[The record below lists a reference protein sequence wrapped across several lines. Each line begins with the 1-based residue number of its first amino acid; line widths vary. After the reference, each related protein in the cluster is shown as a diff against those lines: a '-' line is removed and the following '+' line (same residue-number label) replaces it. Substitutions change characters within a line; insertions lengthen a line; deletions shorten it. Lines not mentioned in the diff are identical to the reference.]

1 MPVHDL
7 SFRRATSALAL
18 TLGVAVLS
26 ATAAAQ
32 SASTTDPRANLKAGW
47 MDAGVA
53 AKHMQ
58 LVSTAAKPD
67 GMYDPANRGN
77 FSFMNS
83 DLAFSGKF
91 VFQGNFNG
99 FQIWDASDL
108 KKLKLRTLYT
118 CPGGQGDLSVHGN
131 LLFMSVEETRGRVD
145 CMGGGVKDTVSA
157 ERFRGVRI
165 FDITDVEHPKII
177 TQVQTCRGSHTHTL
191 LEDPTDKGVVY
202 IYVQGTSVVRSPS
215 ELAGCSR
222 LGPEQDPNTSL
233 FRIEIIRVPLAAPQ
247 DAKVVNAPRIFSDSA
262 GKIAGLWKG
271 GAHGEGTQETSQT
284 NQCHDITVYPA
295 IGLAAGACSGNG
307 IILDIRDPANPKR
320 IAEAIDP
327 NFAYWHSANFSND
340 GSKVL
345 FTDEWGGG
353 TSPRCRVT
361 DKMTWG
367 ADAIFSLKGNSLTLD
382 GYYKLPVAQTATEN
396 CVAHN
401 GSIIPVPGRDI
412 MAQGW
417 YQGGVSVFDFTD
429 PAHVQEIAYYDRG
442 PVNADT
448 LHIGGSWAAYWHNGF
463 LYSTEIAR
471 GLDVFELTPSEF
483 LSQHEI
489 DAAKLVQHEVNNP
502 QNQMKN
508 VWPAS
513 FSVARAY
520 LDQLVR
526 GSGMKSERAT
536 AVGQAL
542 DAAERQAGSARK
554 ASLAALAR
562 QLHGEA
568 DGAADAAR
576 VHALASALDALVKA
590 TK

>member
-1 MPVHDL
+1 MHL
-7 SFRRATSALAL
+7 FRPLARRTVRAMSL

-26 ATAAAQ
+26 ATAVAQ
-32 SASTTDPRANLKAGW
+32 TASTTDPRATLKAGW
-47 MDAGVA
+47 KDAAIA
-53 AKHMQ
+53 AKNMQ
-58 LVSTAAKPD
+58 LVSTAEKPA
-67 GMYDPANRGN
+67 GMYDPANIGN

-83 DLAFSGKF
+83 DLAFSGKY

-108 KKLKLRTLYT
+108 KNLKLRTLYT
-118 CPGGQGDLSVHGN
+118 CPGGQGDMSVYKN

-145 CMGGGVKDTVSA
+145 CAGGGVKDTVSA
-157 ERFRGVRI
+157 DRFRGVRS
-165 FDITDVEHPKII
+165 FDIADIEHPKLI

-191 LEDPTDKGVVY
+191 LEDPKDKGVIYV
-202 IYVQGTSVVRSPS
+202 YVQGTSVVRSPN

-222 LGPEQDPNTSL
+222 LGPDKDPNTSL
-233 FRIEIIRVPLAAPQ
+233 FRIEIIRVPLASPK
-247 DAKVVNAPRIFSDSA
+247 DAKVVNSPRIFSDSSGA
-262 GKIAGLWKG
+262 IAGLWKG

-307 IILDIRDPANPKR
+307 IILDIKDPVHPKR
-320 IAEAIDP
+320 IAEVIDP

-340 GSKVL
+340 GTKVL

-353 TSPRCRVT
+353 TNPRCRVT

-367 ADAIFSLKGNSLTLD
+367 ADAIFALKDGKLALG
-382 GYYKLPVAQTATEN
+382 GYYKLPAAQTATEN

-417 YQGGVSVFDFTD
+417 YQGGISVFDFTD
-429 PAHVQEIAYYDRG
+429 PAHVQEIAYFDRG

-448 LHIGGSWAAYWHNGF
+448 LHIGGSWSAYWHNGVI
-463 LYSTEIAR
+463 YSTEIAR
-471 GLDVFELTPSEF
+471 GLDILELTPSEF
-483 LSQHEI
+483 LSQNEI
-489 DAAKLVQHEVNNP
+489 DAAKLVWHDVNNP
-502 QNQMKN
+502 QNQMRN
-508 VWPAS
+508 TWPAS

-520 LDQLVR
+520 LDQLER
-526 GSGMKSERAT
+526 GNGLK
-536 AVGQAL
+536 
-542 DAAERQAGSARK
+542 AERTATVAK
-554 ASLAALAR
+554 ALADAEQATGAKR
-562 QLHGEA
+562 KSALTTLGKQLHA
-568 DGAADAAR
+568 DANGAADAPR
-576 VHALASALDALVKA
+576 VHALASAVDALAKA